1 MNPQPKRYER
11 SALTIEL
18 QAQTLWL
25 SVQGICGEVKA
36 LPSPRETILL
46 ALFERLGVAGA
57 TVLRGE
63 VLPERVPSK
72 GLLILRDGDP
82 GDPEMSL
89 SPLTYHYQHRAEVEV
104 VVQGGD
110 RDQAFDGLCAQ
121 IGQILHEDRTLGG
134 SCDWLEVEAPQPVD
148 LGIEGG
154 ASIKAATI
162 PVILHYACK
171 DPWA

>member
-1 MNPQPKRYER
+1 MSN
-11 SALTIEL
+11 
-18 QAQTLWL
+18 
-25 SVQGICGEVKA
+25 
-36 LPSPRETILL
+36 REYIVR
-46 ALFERLGVAGA
+46 ALFDRLLVLPA
-57 TVLRGE
+57 VCLRGE
-63 VLPERVPSK
+63 VLPERIPQS
-72 GLLILRDGDP
+72 GLVILRDGDP
-82 GDPEMSL
+82 GDPEISL

-121 IGQILHEDRTLGG
+121 IGQMLHADRTLGG
-134 SCDWLEVEAPQPVD
+134 LCDWLEVEAPQPVD

-162 PVILHYACK
+162 PVILHYACQ